1 MFVQLEVRFKQSNW
15 VNIFVGFKFL
25 LLLYHYDD
33 NYLSVCFWFD
43 VFVSCIFFVE
53 TFGSSVSSS
62 FSSSMYV
69 LKSVLMKLMHFIC
82 SHP

>member
-53 TFGSSVSSS
+53 TFGS
-62 FSSSMYV
+62 
-69 LKSVLMKLMHFIC
+69 
-82 SHP
+82 